1 MIILELLSPIPG
13 PLKVEESKY
22 KDLYQ
27 KKISLHYGNFY
38 IFDTYVISEISEG
51 VHFNWALA
59 EGVIN
64 LVYEHFGSRDIKVA
78 YISNRINNY
87 TVHAQDWLNFYKE
100 RHHLEAFAVVAY
112 SKLGLMN
119 VILEKV
125 FSQVRLKK
133 FRDLDS
139 AVEWVLSLKPGEPHK
154 ENL

>member
-1 MIILELLSPIPG
+1 M
-13 PLKVEESKY
+13 KVEESQY

-38 IFDTYVISEISEG
+38 IFETYVISEISEG
-51 VHFNWALA
+51 VHFNWELA
-59 EGVIN
+59 EEVIE
-64 LVYEHFGSRDIKVA
+64 LVYDHFGTRDIKVA

-112 SKLGLMN
+112 SKLGFMN

-125 FSQVRLKK
+125 FAQMRLKK
-133 FRDLDS
+133 FNDLDS
-139 AVEWVLSLKPGEPHK
+139 AVDWVLSLNPDGPPE
-154 ENL
+154 EG